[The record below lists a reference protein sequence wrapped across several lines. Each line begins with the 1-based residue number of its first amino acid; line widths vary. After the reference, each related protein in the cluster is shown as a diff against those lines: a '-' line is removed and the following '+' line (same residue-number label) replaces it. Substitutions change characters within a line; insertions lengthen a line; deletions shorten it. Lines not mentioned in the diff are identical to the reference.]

1 MNLPTISYAIK
12 RKRNEGIYKMECI
25 SNYSKNLEEMLE
37 GLNMTRGTEKRSPV
51 LIDIGYENEL
61 DLK

>member
-1 MNLPTISYAIK
+1 
-12 RKRNEGIYKMECI
+12 MECI
-25 SNYSKNLEEMLE
+25 SNTTKNFEDMLE
-37 GLNMTRGTEKRSPV
+37 GLYMARGTDKKSSV